1 VALAAAARLSLSS
14 QQMGEPFMRA
24 GLCVVAV
31 LLGCTSVGHAQDSR
45 DSSDRINPRWKKIEI
60 PTIDPNLGF
69 SARLSAD
76 QSNYWQ
82 TPDPSSVNQAKRS
95 WNQDDR
101 TFGLTISRSFAPY

>member
-1 VALAAAARLSLSS
+1 
-14 QQMGEPFMRA
+14 MRA
-24 GLCVVAV
+24 ALWAVVI
-31 LLGCTSVGHAQDSR
+31 LLGCASVGRAQDS
-45 DSSDRINPRWKKIEI
+45 SDKINPRWKKIEV